1 MYQSPYGAW
10 LLVERI
16 GLMLVALLAPEVIL
30 TVAFIE
36 WIAAVIVTAAP
47 STSALLGIAVR
58 LVFCKWGYEEL
69 GIVCVLCYRLL

>member
-36 WIAAVIVTAAP
+36 WIAAVIVTAGP
-47 STSALLGIAVR
+47 PLQLCSELRSAWPFVNGDM
-58 LVFCKWGYEEL
+58 KSWGL
-69 GIVCVLCYRLL
+69 CVLCYRLL